1 MSKEQNDIKKK
12 KDSISR
18 LRTFRSN
25 GSTIFED
32 LVLPERE
39 EYEYLVG
46 EDSDWVSVENVA
58 VPKSGERAPDL
69 DASDE

>member
-1 MSKEQNDIKKK
+1 MSEYDGRENTTKK
-12 KDSISR
+12 
-18 LRTFRSN
+18 
-25 GSTIFED
+25 
-32 LVLPERE
+32 LPERE

-46 EDSDWVSVENVA
+46 DPSDRVKVEKVA

>member
-1 MSKEQNDIKKK
+1 MGEIDKEGNEV
-12 KDSISR
+12 S
-18 LRTFRSN
+18 
-25 GSTIFED
+25 
-32 LVLPERE
+32 PERE

-46 EDSDWVSVENVA
+46 EDSDWANVENVA

>member
-1 MSKEQNDIKKK
+1 MSENDGQRKNNKK
-12 KDSISR
+12 
-18 LRTFRSN
+18 
-25 GSTIFED
+25 
-32 LVLPERE
+32 LPERE

-46 EDSDWVSVENVA
+46 EPSDRVKVEKVA